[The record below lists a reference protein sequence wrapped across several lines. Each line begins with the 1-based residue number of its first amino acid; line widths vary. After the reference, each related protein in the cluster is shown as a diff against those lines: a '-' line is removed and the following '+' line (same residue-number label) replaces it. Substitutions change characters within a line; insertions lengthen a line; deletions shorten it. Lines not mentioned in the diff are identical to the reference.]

1 MPMCQQEGFL
11 NKHYN
16 KWGGRNEAGPP
27 QQCQWGSDDD
37 DDGVFGSGRG
47 KKTTI
52 VSVPNQLQGRA
63 GGQSSGVRSSPWL
76 SLSSCGDVGNTSEL
90 IHKLSPLQ
98 TRLARG
104 LQ

>member
-1 MPMCQQEGFL
+1 MRLVHPNSVSGDLMMMTMGFL
-11 NKHYN
+11 DQ
-16 KWGGRNEAGPP
+16 AGE
-27 QQCQWGSDDD
+27 
-37 DDGVFGSGRG
+37 
-47 KKTTI
+47 KKNTI